1 MKILHKYS
9 NMMIIFFDRRHFS
22 KTLVSVHQSKG
33 GSTDTF
39 QLNWFT
45 KATGRCN
52 QSFWNF
58 RAIGRPV
65 ASLSLR
71 PVNLEAWGHIMSCK
85 QVGVTFFY
93 NLTYRFNIFFSP
105 ELVLSV
111 MDLFLGVEISSFFL
125 VMTFILVSWELDDLE
140 FCLALRRTVNL
151 KT

>member
-1 MKILHKYS
+1 
-9 NMMIIFFDRRHFS
+9 MIIFFDKRHFS
-22 KTLVSVHQSKG
+22 KTLVPVHQSKG
-33 GSTDTF
+33 GSTDMF

-85 QVGVTFFY
+85 QVGVTFFITS
-93 NLTYRFNIFFSP
+93 LTDSIFFS
-105 ELVLSV
+105 VQ
-111 MDLFLGVEISSFFL
+111 
-125 VMTFILVSWELDDLE
+125 
-140 FCLALRRTVNL
+140 N
-151 KT
+151 

>member
-1 MKILHKYS
+1 MNINFTYSDLMSPVLRIIFDPWDFYKLILTWGWS
-9 NMMIIFFDRRHFS
+9 INTLTWWLLFFDRRHFS

-85 QVGVTFFY
+85 QVGVTFFITS
-93 NLTYRFNIFFSP
+93 LTDSIFFS
-105 ELVLSV
+105 VQ
-111 MDLFLGVEISSFFL
+111 
-125 VMTFILVSWELDDLE
+125 
-140 FCLALRRTVNL
+140 N
-151 KT
+151 

>member
-1 MKILHKYS
+1 M
-9 NMMIIFFDRRHFS
+9 FFDRRHFS

-85 QVGVTFFY
+85 QVGVTFFITS
-93 NLTYRFNIFFSP
+93 LTDSIFFQSRISAKCNGFVP
-105 ELVLSV
+105 WGWNFLILLSHDFYSGFMRTWWFRVLFGPQKDS
-111 MDLFLGVEISSFFL
+111 
-125 VMTFILVSWELDDLE
+125 
-140 FCLALRRTVNL
+140 
-151 KT
+151 